1 MSGVSDWVRRIINS
15 RIAGIVVFAFLVR
28 VALMGSLTRSML
40 QLSVYDV
47 GIYIDFGKK
56 LIESLTRGDIESAA
70 GVNVGTPP
78 LGMLLTGISIKI
90 FGEFLGEIEA
100 SMLPQLVASSLTVL
114 PIYLIA
120 RRYSE
125 KAAIAASILYA
136 LDPYLIQYSL
146 TYLDAVGT
154 LLICLGVLIHMRD
167 GSKKRSLIIS
177 GLLLGLASLTK
188 LTFLIFAVIYTLM
201 LTILRHDRKSL
212 LMLAVALPVLLLT
225 PWIWFPEARAKAVE
239 HHLSFNSYLP
249 MVFTGPEL
257 IGVPHAHAW
266 YILSY
271 LGLGQVFW
279 NTLPMVSPLVLLFV
293 VVYRSFRRDLSLP
306 SLPGIA
312 ASSMILTIFLL
323 PRNYWTYS
331 WGGGVVQ
338 GVLTRQFYPYYFY
351 PAGPFLAIL
360 AGILIY
366 GSAGECV
373 KYRLVTYPV
382 FLMALL
388 SPIAV
393 VMNLGFPYWD
403 FIFTLIYNYPS
414 GQMAYEGLIATAI
427 TTTIL
432 LMTIAMT
439 ELIHRK
445 IILSQS
451 RPQ

>member
-1 MSGVSDWVRRIINS
+1 MSGISDWVRRIINS
-15 RIAGIVVFAFLVR
+15 RIAGIGVLAFLVR
-28 VALMGSLTRSML
+28 AALMGCLTRNML

-47 GIYIDFGKK
+47 GIYIDFGKR

-154 LLICLGVLIHMRD
+154 LLVCLGVLIHMRG

-177 GLLLGLASLTK
+177 GLLLGLAPLTK
-188 LTFLIFAVIYTLM
+188 LTFLIFAVIYILM

-249 MVFTGPEL
+249 MVFAGPEL

-266 YILSY
+266 YVLSY

-279 NTLPMVSPLVLLFV
+279 NTLPMLSPLVLLFV
-293 VVYRSFRRDLSLP
+293 LVYRSFRRDLSLP
-306 SLPGIA
+306 SLAGIA

-331 WGGGVVQ
+331 WGGGAVQ

-366 GSAGECV
+366 GAAGEPV
-373 KYRLVTYPV
+373 KSRLVSYPV
-382 FLMALL
+382 FLTALL

-403 FIFTLIYNYPS
+403 FIFTLIYNLS
-414 GQMAYEGLIATAI
+414 VGSWIIEGTAATIFTALLLAAI
-427 TTTIL
+427 LVISEK
-432 LMTIAMT
+432 M
-439 ELIHRK
+439 HRK
-445 IILSQS
+445 LSKS
-451 RPQ
+451 

>member
-1 MSGVSDWVRRIINS
+1 
-15 RIAGIVVFAFLVR
+15 
-28 VALMGSLTRSML
+28 
-40 QLSVYDV
+40 
-47 GIYIDFGKK
+47 
-56 LIESLTRGDIESAA
+56 
-70 GVNVGTPP
+70 
-78 LGMLLTGISIKI
+78 
-90 FGEFLGEIEA
+90 
-100 SMLPQLVASSLTVL
+100 
-114 PIYLIA
+114 
-120 RRYSE
+120 
-125 KAAIAASILYA
+125 
-136 LDPYLIQYSL
+136 
-146 TYLDAVGT
+146 
-154 LLICLGVLIHMRD
+154 
-167 GSKKRSLIIS
+167 
-177 GLLLGLASLTK
+177 
-188 LTFLIFAVIYTLM
+188 
-201 LTILRHDRKSL
+201 
-212 LMLAVALPVLLLT
+212 
-225 PWIWFPEARAKAVE
+225 
-239 HHLSFNSYLP
+239 
-249 MVFTGPEL
+249 
-257 IGVPHAHAW
+257 
-266 YILSY
+266 
-271 LGLGQVFW
+271 
-279 NTLPMVSPLVLLFV
+279 MVSPLVLLFV

-360 AGILIY
+360 AGILTY